1 MPIRIANVTPTE
13 IKLADG
19 LVVPSTCA
27 FLNGKVFL
35 WTPPP
40 IDPMSAMP
48 NGKGWESWTNDI
60 WMLFELVVPRPGKN
74 VQVSLTLEILIL
86 GTGNTVLPV
95 PNSIKAHLN
104 SLGIQLDVQNTVCAD
119 Y

>member
-74 VQVSLTLEILIL
+74 I
-86 GTGNTVLPV
+86 
-95 PNSIKAHLN
+95 
-104 SLGIQLDVQNTVCAD
+104 
-119 Y
+119 